1 MKKGPMIAGLALVA
15 AGLLTDAWAQAP
27 TSVAVQKNKPE
38 LSDKVAQEAMRPAE
52 EQREDKQDQ
61 KKSGKEKPRKM
72 VLKVDLWGN
81 LRLVPEEPG
90 C

>member
-1 MKKGPMIAGLALVA
+1 MIAGLALVA

-27 TSVAVQKNKPE
+27 TSVAVQKKPE
-38 LSDKVAQEAMRPAE
+38 LSDKVAQEAMRPAA

-61 KKSGKEKPRKM
+61 KVSGKEKPRKM

>member
-1 MKKGPMIAGLALVA
+1 MIAGLALVA

-27 TSVAVQKNKPE
+27 TNMAVQKKPE
-38 LSDKVAQEAMRPAE
+38 LSDKVAQEVVRPAA